1 MPQFWLPSLLAN
13 RNCSSCDEPL
23 RCLLLSA
30 HVFSTAPC
38 KSSKEKSWDEVDT
51 SILFLDSRSKRKTH
65 RYGWFAK
72 TGFSFR
78 DFVANVHD
86 YLAIVPS
93 FQHHMKIGTGVQ
105 PFKTALVCAST
116 CGPKQRLIQ
125 VKNIWNIQLKARSSF
140 QCKPEHVRGW
150 VTSLAWKRFG
160 LWASFQLNQK
170 AFITVKNTIIIDQ
183 YLKIIIINITVYSN
197 NVFNICVMYIYM
209 YITYILHLYLY
220 MCMCICVSVYVY
232 MCICVY
238 VYVYMYI
245 CIYVYM
251 YICIYVYMYICI
263 YVYMYTCIHV
273 YMYICIYVYM
283 YICLYVYMSICLYA
297 YMYICIYV
305 YTYIRIYVYRY
316 IGMCVYVYMCI
327 CVYVYICIHVYMYT
341 CIHVYM
347 YICIYVYMYNMYI
360 CLYVY
365 MCICLYVYMSI
376 CIYVY
381 MCICV
386 YMYMCIYVYV
396 YICICICICICI

>member
-125 VKNIWNIQLKARSSF
+125 VKNI
-140 QCKPEHVRGW
+140 
-150 VTSLAWKRFG
+150 
-160 LWASFQLNQK
+160 
-170 AFITVKNTIIIDQ
+170 
-183 YLKIIIINITVYSN
+183 
-197 NVFNICVMYIYM
+197 
-209 YITYILHLYLY
+209 
-220 MCMCICVSVYVY
+220 
-232 MCICVY
+232 
-238 VYVYMYI
+238 
-245 CIYVYM
+245 
-251 YICIYVYMYICI
+251 
-263 YVYMYTCIHV
+263 
-273 YMYICIYVYM
+273 
-283 YICLYVYMSICLYA
+283 
-297 YMYICIYV
+297 
-305 YTYIRIYVYRY
+305 
-316 IGMCVYVYMCI
+316 
-327 CVYVYICIHVYMYT
+327 
-341 CIHVYM
+341 
-347 YICIYVYMYNMYI
+347 
-360 CLYVY
+360 
-365 MCICLYVYMSI
+365 
-376 CIYVY
+376 
-381 MCICV
+381 
-386 YMYMCIYVYV
+386 
-396 YICICICICICI
+396 